1 MKNNVFKKL
10 VAALCATMLLGTAGC
25 WNAAAEDAANQEA
38 STETVE
44 EAPAE
49 TEAEAE
55 AQDQTDT
62 EEINES
68 ETPLADEA
76 TKTGED
82 GKITIVDQ
90 LGKTIELDGVPE
102 RVCTTIMPFPYIFYA
117 VVGNNDNLIG
127 CNPSSIVAYE
137 DSALQ
142 YMYPEL
148 ANAETSFVDTSF
160 VVNVEELIKL
170 KPDVVFQWNYMDD
183 EIKKMEDAGIKVIAL
198 QYGSIED
205 LETWINIIATMMG
218 KPERA
223 EELITYFHESVK
235 EVDDKLASLPEDE
248 LSNVL
253 LLSDDLKVTGTGF
266 SDYWLSHSGAVSPSA
281 DLTGEAL
288 NVNMEQIYEWNPD
301 IIYIGNFTPLQP
313 SDLTENKLEGEDWS
327 VVSAVKN
334 GQVYKIPI
342 GGYRWDPPGVETP
355 LMIKWLA
362 KTQHPELFE
371 DMDMYEEVKE
381 FYNDVYHFELTDEML
396 DDILGDTQN

>member
-10 VAALCATMLLGTAGC
+10 VAVLCATVFLGTVGC
-25 WNAAAEDAANQEA
+25 GNTSAPENTAAEETAASEDAQQAEIKEE
-38 STETVE
+38 ETPLSDS
-44 EAPAE
+44 A
-49 TEAEAE
+49 
-55 AQDQTDT
+55 
-62 EEINES
+62 ES
-68 ETPLADEA
+68 ETSAESA
-76 TKTGED
+76 D

-102 RVCTTIMPFPYIFYA
+102 RVATTIMPFPYIFYA
-117 VVGNNDNLIG
+117 VVGNNDNLVG
-127 CNPSSIVAYE
+127 CNPSSIVAYN
-137 DSALQ
+137 DSALK

-148 ANAETSFVDTSF
+148 ANADTSFVDTSF

-223 EELITYFHESVK
+223 QELITYFHDSVK
-235 EVDDKLASLPEDE
+235 EVDDKLAGLSKDDF
-248 LSNVL
+248 SNVL
-253 LLSDDLKVTGTGF
+253 LLSDDMKVTGTGF
-266 SDYWLSHSGAVSPSA
+266 STYWLEHSGAISPSS
-281 DLTGEAL
+281 DLSGEAL

-301 IIYIGNFTPLQP
+301 IIYIGNFTSLQP
-313 SDLTENKLEGEDWS
+313 SDLLENKLEGEDWS
-327 VVSAVKN
+327 VVSAVQK

-362 KTQHPELFE
+362 KTQHPDLFE
-371 DMDMYEEVKE
+371 DMDMNEEVKE
-381 FYNDVYHFELTDEML
+381 FYKDVYNFDLTQEML